1 MLSQKAR
8 YALKALIALASAP
21 RGAPMHTRDI
31 AERGGSIPRSFLE
44 QILLELKRHRLVES
58 RRGKEG
64 GYLLARNPADTTIGE
79 IVRMTDG
86 PIAPLSCLSRTSYR
100 RCEDC
105 PDEDSCALRLAFA
118 EAFAAQLQVLENT
131 TLAQAVARSQE
142 AKAAGAPSA
151 DFFAGANI

>member
-8 YALKALIALASAP
+8 YAIKALIALASAP
-21 RGAPMHTRDI
+21 RGAPLQTREI
-31 AERGGSIPRSFLE
+31 AERGDAIPRSFLE
-44 QILLELKRHRLVES
+44 QILLELKRHRLVDS

-64 GYLLARNPADTTIGE
+64 GYLLARNPADVSIGE
-79 IVRMTDG
+79 IVRMMEG

-105 PDEDSCALRLAFA
+105 FDESACALRLAFA

-131 TLAQAVARSQE
+131 TLAQVVARAEE
-142 AKAAGAPSA
+142 ARGLGATPPDFYLGA
-151 DFFAGANI
+151 DI